1 MLRPPLRTQHDRPES
16 SISTIEKNDWTGPAA
31 STTLE
36 FQLAVEPGARSGVSP
51 RVPVGGTDS
60 TLLTEAKTIAGADQT
75 RLGPRVIA

>member
-16 SISTIEKNDWTGPAA
+16 SISTIEKNDWTLSAA

-36 FQLAVEPGARSGVSP
+36 VQLAVEPGAGSGVPP
-51 RVPVGGTDS
+51 RVPVEGTDS
-60 TLLTEAKTIAGADQT
+60 PVLTEAKTIAGADQA